1 VGVRCLSWGFGNGA
15 CGSTVGI
22 SREIARCGPV
32 ESRCGGHSPWGR
44 ADGSCTTGLP
54 QRPSGV
60 CAPSL
65 APGPRG
71 RGLIVVHGSGA
82 GAKIGER
89 IGWLESVMR
98 AGL

>member
-1 VGVRCLSWGFGNGA
+1 VWAFVVFRGGSGTARADRRWASRVKLRGA
-15 CGSTVGI
+15 
-22 SREIARCGPV
+22 GPWNRV
-32 ESRCGGHSPWGR
+32 AEVTRLR